1 MSIFACSSFSICLC
15 ILQASIPAVVTAID
29 DFTIFT
35 AVPTWYSE
43 LPSGVRSFYDDAAK
57 RVENL
62 LEQVAPSDA
71 PISSGSAAL
80 LPSNVPANSSAIAS
94 PTGNVTTPAITP
106 SGSTPP
112 ESTGKAGKVEVGVMG
127 AGIVAGLAGVL
138 MM

>member
-1 MSIFACSSFSICLC
+1 
-15 ILQASIPAVVTAID
+15 VTATD

-57 RVENL
+57 YVENFL
-62 LEQVAPSDA
+62 QVAVPSDA
-71 PISSGSAAL
+71 PISSASAVSSRAL
-80 LPSNVPANSSAIAS
+80 LPSNVPANSSAIVS
-94 PTGNVTTPAITP
+94 PTVNVTTPAITP

-112 ESTGKAGKVEVGVMG
+112 ESTGKAGKIEVGVMG